1 MNLEALQKLA
11 EQSVVD
17 QWETLLSQFQ
27 SDINTT
33 ENWDS
38 EPRVLFETIV
48 QQILHATSLSML
60 QKKDFLKP
68 LISGATLV

>member
-33 ENWDS
+33 EN
-38 EPRVLFETIV
+38 
-48 QQILHATSLSML
+48 
-60 QKKDFLKP
+60 
-68 LISGATLV
+68 SGF